1 MLVCHCR
8 AVSDRTIKRA
18 IDDGADTL
26 DEIGELCGAGTC
38 CAGCHP
44 ELERLLSERARR
56 LAVAGAGHGLVG
68 AVRAWRH
75 G

>member
-1 MLVCHCR
+1 MLVCHCH
-8 AVSDRTIKRA
+8 VVTDRGVKRA
-18 IDDGADTL
+18 IDHGADTVA
-26 DEIGELCGAGTC
+26 EIGAACGAGTC

-56 LAVAGAGHGLVG
+56 LAGAGSGSGPAG
-68 AVRAWRH
+68 AVRGWRH